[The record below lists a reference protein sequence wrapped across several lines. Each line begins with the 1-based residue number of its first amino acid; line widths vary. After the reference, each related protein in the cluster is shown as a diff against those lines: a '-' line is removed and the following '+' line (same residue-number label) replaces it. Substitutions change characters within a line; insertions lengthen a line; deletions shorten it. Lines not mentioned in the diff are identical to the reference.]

1 MMLRRLAS
9 LVTVCVM
16 FVPALLVAGCG
27 SGAAS
32 VAGVY
37 ELDKE
42 AVKTS
47 IQAEMKKAEES
58 GDAEMGA
65 QFGGAMILGMIDSL
79 TMTVTL
85 NADGTASMVADI
97 MGDQNTATGT
107 WKLDGEAI
115 TITAVS
121 PGEEPETITGTVAGS
136 KMTLKSPDGD
146 EMPFDMVFKKK
157 AT

>member
-1 MMLRRLAS
+1 MWRRLVS
-9 LVTVCVM
+9 LVSVCALLVCG
-16 FVPALLVAGCG
+16 LLVAGCG
-27 SGAAS
+27 SSASS

-42 AVKTS
+42 TVKAS

-85 NADGTASMVADI
+85 NADGTANMVADM
-97 MGDQNTATGT
+97 MGDQNTSSGT

-115 TITAVS
+115 TITATS
-121 PGEEPETITGTVAGS
+121 PGEEPETINGTVAGGR
-136 KMTLKSPDGD
+136 MTLKSPDGD

-157 AT
+157 TS